1 MKPDRSE
8 QIIKLLKIHIFK
20 GRNDLD
26 VDVCLRLNTY
36 NIEITVN
43 YSSCDGIYN
52 RIIKTPD
59 TSKVKQKIR
68 SVFGIKE
75 GIFLVVKNNYDKI
88 PAIIY

>member
-36 NIEITVN
+36 NIEIIVN

-52 RIIKTPD
+52 GIIKTPD

-75 GIFLVVKNNYDKI
+75 GIFLVVTNNYGKN
-88 PAIIY
+88 PIISY

>member
-36 NIEITVN
+36 NIEIIVN

-52 RIIKTPD
+52 GIIKTPD

-75 GIFLVVKNNYDKI
+75 GIFLVVTNNYGKNPI
-88 PAIIY
+88 IIY

>member
-52 RIIKTPD
+52 GIIKTPD

-75 GIFLVVKNNYDKI
+75 GIFLVVTNNYGKN
-88 PAIIY
+88 PIISY

>member
-36 NIEITVN
+36 NIEIIVN

-75 GIFLVVKNNYDKI
+75 GIFLVVTNNYGKN
-88 PAIIY
+88 PIISY

>member
-1 MKPDRSE
+1 MKPDRSK
-8 QIIKLLKIHIFK
+8 QIVKLLKKHIFK

-43 YSSCDGIYN
+43 YSPCDGIIN

-75 GIFLVVKNNYDKI
+75 GIFLVIIKNYNKI
-88 PAIIY
+88 PTIIY